1 MKTTTASRPNPP
13 VQQRRPSTS
22 PAIATAA
29 ERQHT
34 LADTARLLL
43 CVLLSALGFYVIALL
58 CQNFYHPD
66 IQPLIEESKTLL
78 PEYLIND
85 VRPEPLES
93 LLYNIGLLYFP
104 LSLLGLYALFSLK
117 GPERL
122 FSRPNTATAIIYM
135 TCLGLLVLGFFTL
148 RAPNPFLGA
157 KFSVTDFH
165 PTNFKVF
172 FAPLLA
178 ARKPLQYLVFIPAI
192 LGLFYGLSRLKP
204 QAYKRTDLVLGLA
217 VNLIALWLLSVIY
230 RMNHYAFP
238 DTWQG
243 QYDLNAVYYSMTQT
257 LAGSPVL
264 IDGVTNTYGGYPL
277 FLAPLF
283 KLIGLDIAH
292 FTLVMS
298 LLLVGCIVCW
308 AYFLNRFSRSRLIA
322 AMGLVALLF
331 FVYLTPYLHD
341 ALMDRHTFDSY
352 FANAPIRWLS
362 PALTLLMAA
371 LYCSQRKTLSRT
383 AYYAA
388 ALLLPLGI
396 VWSPDFGLIGCV
408 AWLLFLLFHDFWARD
423 ARSAERP
430 RPSFAWQ
437 TELRHIAVWAIGIIV
452 TLGLFALGLR
462 LAYGAW
468 PDYRL
473 LFRTATIFGK
483 IGFFTLPMQA
493 CHPWIPVVLTFC
505 IGLAYSLA
513 YFYRR
518 QTTRRTAVVFLLS
531 ILGCG
536 LFVYFKS
543 RSYHSN
549 LFQPAL
555 YAVML
560 GILFTDSLWHQV
572 REKRIGQLWLPCA
585 IGLSLIGA
593 AVPESLAAAPAM
605 SQLTRPYHGNTPPQ
619 DKQRIIENKAFIQQY
634 RHKTDKAWVLTS
646 NKFQSFYFDKPLL
659 KSAFNPGFLD
669 LNTLADYER
678 AKHTLRDSNFT
689 VFLDGHAFYY
699 AQWGDLRSLLAARYA
714 VDTQHIQ
721 PDKRAFS
728 ALNPRTPRIPETA
741 VLTRTDEPPLLHR
754 KYADNPQGYDLRIQ
768 DAKGVPFSLNRQ
780 EFSVEIIFLA
790 MQQHYPRNT
799 LFSQY
804 TDSTGF
810 GLFSVNE
817 DGHTNLY
824 GFACGPTQRLFQI
837 PVPAWNYIVCNFM
850 PGAVDLYV
858 NTNYYGRIPL
868 DKPYRPGSNRLY
880 IGTHEGQSH
889 YIGGISEFAIHSGLQ
904 TGDGMREAFDR
915 FRRSVMEG
923 K

>member
-1 MKTTTASRPNPP
+1 MKQTSLRL
-13 VQQRRPSTS
+13 VHGDPS
-22 PAIATAA
+22 
-29 ERQHT
+29 ERQRI
-34 LADTARLLL
+34 LAETARLML
-43 CVLLSALGFYVIALL
+43 CVLLSALGFYAIALI
-58 CQNFYHPD
+58 CAHTYHPD
-66 IQPLIEESKTLL
+66 IEALIEESKTLL
-78 PEYLIND
+78 PEHLIND
-85 VRPEPLES
+85 VRPEPLEN

-104 LSLLGLYALFSLK
+104 LSLLGLYGLFARPR
-117 GPERL
+117 PERL
-122 FSRPNTATAIIYM
+122 LSRPNTATATIYIC
-135 TCLGLLVLGFFTL
+135 CLCLLILGVFTL
-148 RAPNPFLGA
+148 RQPNPFLNA
-157 KFSVTDFH
+157 KLSITDFQ

-172 FAPLLA
+172 FAPLLV
-178 ARKPLQYLVFIPAI
+178 ARRPLLYLAFIPAI
-192 LGLFYGLSRLKP
+192 LGLFYGLSRL
-204 QAYKRTDLVLGLA
+204 QQTAYKRTDLILGLIGNF
-217 VNLIALWLLSVIY
+217 VALWLLSVIF

-257 LAGSPVL
+257 MAGNPVL
-264 IDGVTNTYGGYPL
+264 IDGVNNTYGGYPL
-277 FLAPLF
+277 LLAPVF
-283 KLIGLDIAH
+283 KLIGLSISH
-292 FTLVMS
+292 FTRVMC
-298 LLLVGCIVCW
+298 LLLAGCVLCW
-308 AYFLNRFSRSRLIA
+308 TYFLNHFTRSRLIA
-322 AMGLVALLF
+322 ALGLTALLF
-331 FVYLTPYLHD
+331 FGYLTPYLHD
-341 ALMDRHTFDSY
+341 GLMDRHTFDSY
-352 FANAPIRWLS
+352 FANAPIRWVT
-362 PALTLLMAA
+362 PALTLLLAT
-371 LYCSQRKTLSRT
+371 LYGNRRPLVRRT

-388 ALLLPLGI
+388 AVLLPLGI
-396 VWSPDFGLIGCV
+396 IWCPDFGLISYV
-408 AWLLFLLFHDFWARD
+408 AWLLFLLFRDFWAKPEIPHNAAPTGD
-423 ARSAERP
+423 TSTKRP

-437 TELRHIAVWAIGIIV
+437 TELRHIAVWAIGIV
-452 TLGLFALGLR
+452 VVLCLFALGMR

-473 LFRTATIFGK
+473 LFRTAAIFGK
-483 IGFFTLPMQA
+483 IGFFSLPMQA

-513 YFYRR
+513 NFYRR
-518 QTTRRTAVVFLLS
+518 QTTQRTAVVFLLS

-555 YAVML
+555 YAAML

-572 REKRIGQLWLPCA
+572 REKGIGPLWFPCA

-593 AVPESLAAAPAM
+593 SIPESLTAAPALH
-605 SQLTRPYHGNTPPQ
+605 QLTRPYHGNTPPR

-634 RHKTDKAWVLTS
+634 RHKTDKVWILTS
-646 NKFQSFYFDKPLL
+646 NKFQSFYFDKPSL

-689 VFLDGHAFYY
+689 VFLDGPAFYY
-699 AQWGDLRSLLAARYA
+699 AQWGDLRSLLAARYV

-728 ALNPRTPRIPETA
+728 ALNPRTHRIPETA

-754 KYADNPQGYDLRIQ
+754 KYADNPQGYDLRVQ
-768 DAKGVPFSLNRQ
+768 DAQGIPFSLSQQN
-780 EFSVEIIFLA
+780 FSVEIIFLA
-790 MQQHYPRNT
+790 VPQHYPRNT

-810 GLFSVNE
+810 GLFSINE
-817 DGHTNLY
+817 DGHSNLY
-824 GFACGPTQRLFQI
+824 GFACGPSQRLFRI

-868 DKPYRPGSNRLY
+868 DRPYRPGTDNFY
-880 IGTHEGQSH
+880 IGAHDGQSLFF
-889 YIGGISEFAIHSGLQ
+889 GAISEFAIHDRLQ
-904 TGDGMREAFDR
+904 TDAGMREAFGR
-915 FRRSVMEG
+915 FHRSVTEG